1 MIRLYSNDI
10 FLYTISLVLSPIIVL
25 IVLCYSV
32 TTLSTYFV
40 PVTYRVVR
48 SRTLQLI
55 IKLSFIF
62 LLTRFMLCHSFYRY
76 LQLIITKHPLFSL
89 VFEIII
95 LFISSYSSICLG
107 ITLYYMTSHI
117 RSKNTTNIRT
127 IFASLKLIPFFL
139 LFSCSSSVQISLT
152 IFLAIIL
159 LGFVSGQLK
168 MKNMYSLNVFLI

>member
-1 MIRLYSNDI
+1 M
-10 FLYTISLVLSPIIVL
+10 
-25 IVLCYSV
+25 
-32 TTLSTYFV
+32 
-40 PVTYRVVR
+40 VR

-62 LLTRFMLCHSFYRY
+62 LLTRFMLCHSFYQY
-76 LQLIITKHPLFSL
+76 LQLIVSNHPLFSL
-89 VFEIII
+89 MFNTI
-95 LFISSYSSICLG
+95 LSLISSYSSICLG

-117 RSKNTTNIRT
+117 HTKNTTDIRT

-152 IFLAIIL
+152 VFLAVIL

-168 MKNMYSLNVFLI
+168 MKNVYYMKMSLM